1 MKIETTKIFSCF
13 FLCKSDKFFIAMI
26 NSQME
31 SSFCSKYCIVICVN
45 KPYRKLMGQ
54 LRKDNAKT
62 KATMDTRHE
71 TKTVDI
77 GHNTTQKTKKI
88 SNADPTKKK

>member
-1 MKIETTKIFSCF
+1 
-13 FLCKSDKFFIAMI
+13 
-26 NSQME
+26 
-31 SSFCSKYCIVICVN
+31 
-45 KPYRKLMGQ
+45 MGQ

-71 TKTVDI
+71 TKTVNI

>member
-1 MKIETTKIFSCF
+1 
-13 FLCKSDKFFIAMI
+13 
-26 NSQME
+26 
-31 SSFCSKYCIVICVN
+31 
-45 KPYRKLMGQ
+45 MGQ

-62 KATMDTRHE
+62 KATMDTRYE

>member
-1 MKIETTKIFSCF
+1 
-13 FLCKSDKFFIAMI
+13 
-26 NSQME
+26 
-31 SSFCSKYCIVICVN
+31 
-45 KPYRKLMGQ
+45 MGQ